1 MVLVFRDVSER
12 EVAEQERWRL
22 WRAEA
27 ARVEA
32 ERANEAKDAFLA
44 VLSHELRSPLSA
56 MLAWIGILA
65 RRGEDPAMRQRAMAV
80 LERGI
85 RTLTQ
90 LINDLLDVSR
100 IVSSKLAIEHQ
111 PVELTAAVS
120 AMLEELAPAA
130 QAKPVGLVRDLCAAP
145 LVVVGDESRLE
156 QVVRNLV
163 DNAIKFTP
171 AGGRIGVTLR
181 RKDGQAELV
190 VSDSGEGFPPIRR
203 DLIFD
208 RFQQAAEPH
217 TRRHGGLGLGL
228 AIVRH
233 LVEEHGG
240 AVTADSPGPGQGA
253 VFTMRLPVADAQVM
267 PAAGPWPRDAP
278 VERLTGVAILLVEDD
293 ADWRDALAL
302 RLRQVGARV
311 TTAGDVREAMA
322 CFTAEP
328 PAVLVSDIGM
338 PDADGYALIQA
349 VRGGPRTALRAIAMT
364 GFADAGSRDRCLALG
379 FDEFLAKPFEPDR
392 LIETIATLL
401 GAPVSG

>member
-1 MVLVFRDVSER
+1 M
-12 EVAEQERWRL
+12 
-22 WRAEA
+22 
-27 ARVEA
+27 
-32 ERANEAKDAFLA
+32 
-44 VLSHELRSPLSA
+44 
-56 MLAWIGILA
+56 
-65 RRGEDPAMRQRAMAV
+65 
-80 LERGI
+80 
-85 RTLTQ
+85 
-90 LINDLLDVSR
+90 
-100 IVSSKLAIEHQ
+100 
-111 PVELTAAVS
+111 ELTAAVS

-190 VSDSGEGFPPIRR
+190 VSDSGEGFPPTRR

-253 VFTMRLPVADAQVM
+253 VFTVRLPVADAQVM
-267 PAAGPWPRDAP
+267 PAAGPWPRDAAGR
-278 VERLTGVAILLVEDD
+278 EAARASSILLVEDD
-293 ADWRDALAL
+293 ADWRDA
-302 RLRQVGARV
+302 ARAPA
-311 TTAGDVREAMA
+311 TAGGRA
-322 CFTAEP
+322 
-328 PAVLVSDIGM
+328 SH
-338 PDADGYALIQA
+338 DG
-349 VRGGPRTALRAIAMT
+349 RGRP
-364 GFADAGSRDRCLALG
+364 
-379 FDEFLAKPFEPDR
+379 
-392 LIETIATLL
+392 
-401 GAPVSG
+401 